1 MLQQAQRPDVCGVV
15 RISGVENAVQ
25 QVFPAMYAPQ
35 HRGPEAGGIVAFD
48 GEGGPALRPGQ
59 ITEDVFGLQ

>member
-1 MLQQAQRPDVCGVV
+1 
-15 RISGVENAVQ
+15 
-25 QVFPAMYAPQ
+25 MYAPQ